1 MVRMDGGRVAAHGF
15 QYQYL
20 RTLEAMLTASDQE
33 RVHGCRIEGPADT
46 TSVSAIDV
54 VDFDLVDKDGD
65 CLLAAQV
72 KSASP
77 GRQVSAP
84 DAFTILA
91 ELVCKVEAEQ
101 YELITAALPDRNCR
115 ALVTILDAP
124 PADPG
129 QLRSQLEHLLQRAS
143 SATARL
149 TALSEQD
156 LERLTRARVV
166 VDAREVEGIRQD
178 LHERLR
184 ERRARH
190 RAALGSRSAGLI
202 TGHLVAEIMR
212 RAADP
217 RQAYWTIADFTDA
230 ALVED
235 DVLVRALG
243 RQDWGSVFGPLAP
256 VPDIPRPRVLSE
268 IAEALTSSDPRD
280 RSVNFCVL
288 SGLSGIG
295 KSSTAAA
302 YVAAHADRY
311 DLVLWAKAET
321 EETLTG
327 SFRRIWGH
335 LNGHTHDSPP
345 SASTSYLREQ
355 VHELLAALP
364 GRWLLVFDDATPDG
378 VDAWIP
384 RLGRGNV
391 LFTSI
396 DSAGWHTTP
405 RVALSRMNHAQALE
419 LLTRRLR
426 LDEKTAATSRE
437 GLDALA
443 EALEGWPLAI
453 ELACGYMRTCQIP
466 VERLEQFHTLLLDRA
481 LADKRSKPSGYPR
494 TLAATVELSLERLAH
509 STADDGE
516 LPNQVRE
523 VLGFLCNFAA
533 QRIPVHL
540 AMACAFIPPDIVP
553 AGKEAVV
560 LDEAT
565 IPVREIIRALIQV
578 SFLRYDEPLASRFSE
593 FAGSDD
599 TVSMNTVLQ
608 HLLRQHLTRGA
619 QVDTALSR
627 SAFHTARWLSAALD
641 FGDGDVAW
649 EIAPHAAALAG
660 HVQDSEVKDNHT
672 ALLIGNL
679 AGFEYIQ
686 GRMDQAMRL
695 LHLELDWLQD
705 LADPSQLLIAQTRI
719 SLAQMYAHH
728 DSSDPVEPAVS
739 LLSPLVEYIEQ
750 LPGEPDGEP
759 AAALLATQALIVL
772 RNLANTH
779 PDDPRLRPALKA
791 FTTLTDHLPKTAAV
805 TERLEAEQVARLFGD
820 GDLQG
825 VEHIARSQLPRSHHS
840 HARSFHAAEVTRHLV
855 EALVYQRRWQE
866 AEAEFERFL
875 PYTGPRSLYRSSVQD
890 FVHNV
895 GLACA
900 LVWIEATDEGAEALL
915 HRVLTECG
923 IEHLDAALREHER
936 ARFTLLKAVDAAAR
950 QDADAFVALIV
961 ELRDQSFD
969 AGGIDATAPW
979 EQVFRAL
986 LERVKAIAS
995 KQIHDHVHTRGE
1007 EVFDPERMLP
1017 EQSAYL
1023 RQTAEAALA
1032 DVHCTL
1038 SGQPPFQSVGI
1049 IRNPHTD
1056 GDGTGGERAP
1066 RTPIVLVEPRHM
1078 LTAMPMTGAPAM
1090 EYQVHRISGAGFR
1103 RIIPEAMSIPT
1114 LLEWRLCQRGN
1125 RMELRDQ
1132 GGTVWAR
1139 AQTSLPPRWHQAAA
1153 TSKRVLVLYGFGFML
1168 QEPIEQ
1174 RAAFASP
1181 QAFAEHFHTAASSGL
1196 LTAAF
1201 VAWDGTRPP
1210 KRARRQQDRKRRKR

>member
-1 MVRMDGGRVAAHGF
+1 M
-15 QYQYL
+15 
-20 RTLEAMLTASDQE
+20 
-33 RVHGCRIEGPADT
+33 
-46 TSVSAIDV
+46 
-54 VDFDLVDKDGD
+54 
-65 CLLAAQV
+65 
-72 KSASP
+72 
-77 GRQVSAP
+77 
-84 DAFTILA
+84 
-91 ELVCKVEAEQ
+91 
-101 YELITAALPDRNCR
+101 
-115 ALVTILDAP
+115 
-124 PADPG
+124 
-129 QLRSQLEHLLQRAS
+129 
-143 SATARL
+143 
-149 TALSEQD
+149 
-156 LERLTRARVV
+156 
-166 VDAREVEGIRQD
+166 
-178 LHERLR
+178 
-184 ERRARH
+184 
-190 RAALGSRSAGLI
+190 
-202 TGHLVAEIMR
+202 
-212 RAADP
+212 
-217 RQAYWTIADFTDA
+217 
-230 ALVED
+230 
-235 DVLVRALG
+235 LVRALG

-256 VPDIPRPRVLSE
+256 VPDIPRPRVLAE
-268 IAEALTSSDPRD
+268 ITEALTPSDPRD
-280 RSVNFCVL
+280 RSVNSCVL

-302 YVAAHADRY
+302 YVATHADRY

-345 SASTSYLREQ
+345 SASISYLREQ

-364 GRWLLVFDDATPDG
+364 GRWLLVFDDATPAG

-384 RLGRGNV
+384 RLGRGDV

-396 DSAGWHTTP
+396 DSAGWHTLP

-426 LDEKTAATSRE
+426 LDEKTAATWRE
-437 GLDALA
+437 DLDALT

-466 VERLEQFHTLLLDRA
+466 VERLEHFRTLLLDRA

-509 STADDGE
+509 NTADDGE

-565 IPVREIIRALIQV
+565 VAVREIIRALIQV
-578 SFLRYDEPLASRFSE
+578 SFLRYDEPLASCFSE

-608 HLLRQHLTRGA
+608 HLMRQHLTQGA
-619 QVDTALSR
+619 QLDTVLSR
-627 SAFHTARWLSAALD
+627 SAFHTARRLGAALD
-641 FGDGDVAW
+641 FGDGDLAW

-686 GRMDQAMRL
+686 GRMNQAMRL

-719 SLAQMYAHH
+719 ALAQMYAHH
-728 DSSDPVEPAVS
+728 DTSNPVGQAVG
-739 LLSPLVEYIEQ
+739 LLFPLVEYIEQ
-750 LPGEPDGEP
+750 LPSEPDGEP

-779 PDDPRLRPALKA
+779 PDDPRLRPVLEA
-791 FTTLTDHLPKTAAV
+791 FTTLADHLPKTAAV
-805 TERLEAEQVARLFGD
+805 TERLEAEQVARLLGD

-825 VEHIARSQLPRSHHS
+825 VERLARSQLPHPHHS
-840 HARSFHAAEVTRHLV
+840 HARSFHAAEVTRHLI
-855 EALVYQRRWQE
+855 EALVYQRRWPE
-866 AEAEFERFL
+866 AEAEFETFL

-900 LVWIEATDEGAEALL
+900 LVWIEATDEGAATLL
-915 HRVLTECG
+915 RRVLTECG
-923 IEHLDAALREHER
+923 IEHLDAALCEHER
-936 ARFTLLKAVDAAAR
+936 ARFTLLKAVDAAAH
-950 QDADAFVALIV
+950 QDANAFVALIV
-961 ELRDQSFD
+961 ELRDRSFD
-969 AGGIDATAPW
+969 ADGIDAAAPW

-995 KQIHDHVHTRGE
+995 KQIHDHVHARGE
-1007 EVFDPERMLP
+1007 EVFDLERMLP
-1017 EQSAYL
+1017 EQSAYI
-1023 RQTAEAALA
+1023 RKTAEAALA

-1038 SGQPPFQSVGI
+1038 SGQAPFQSVGI
-1049 IRNPHTD
+1049 IRDPHTD
-1056 GDGTGGERAP
+1056 GDGTDGEQDP
-1066 RTPIVLVEPRHM
+1066 RTPIVLVEPRYM
-1078 LTAMPMTGAPAM
+1078 LTTMPLTGAPAM

-1103 RIIPEAMSIPT
+1103 RIVPEAMSIPA

-1168 QEPIEQ
+1168 QEPVEQ

-1181 QAFAEHFHTAASSGL
+1181 QAFAEHFHTAAASGL

-1210 KRARRQQDRKRRKR
+1210 KRARRQQDRKRHKR